1 MVEFKADGLA
11 LKIESHSTADSEDWA
26 QVLVESSCNG
36 FNGRFIAWMQTEDL
50 ERFSKQLSRMVT
62 DIGQELTAA
71 LVSAEPDLELELKL
85 DRRGHIK
92 GSYRLESERR
102 DGTPTSLSGA
112 FDMDQTYIPLL
123 LAQVHELTER
133 LRGLKRT

>member
-1 MVEFKADGLA
+1 MVEFKAEGLA
-11 LKIESHSTADSEDWA
+11 LKIESHSNADSEDWA
-26 QVLVESSCNG
+26 MVLVESHCNG
-36 FNGRFIAWMQTEDL
+36 FNGQFIAWLQTEDL
-50 ERFSKQLSRMVT
+50 ERFSKQLSRIVT
-62 DIGQELTAA
+62 DLGQESTAT

-102 DGTPTSLSGA
+102 DGIPTSLSGA

-123 LAQVHELTER
+123 LAQVQQLIER
-133 LRGLKRT
+133 LRGLGPT